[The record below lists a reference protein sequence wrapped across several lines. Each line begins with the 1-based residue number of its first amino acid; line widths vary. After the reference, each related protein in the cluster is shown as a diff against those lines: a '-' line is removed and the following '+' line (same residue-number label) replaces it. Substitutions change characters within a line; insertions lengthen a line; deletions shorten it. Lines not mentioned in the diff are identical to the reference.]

1 MADGEFHSAIFLAR
15 QPHKLKL
22 QSDSKKGHNEP
33 EMDVTDVTADPTEAV
48 SRSIAPLQIRA
59 VSPQG

>member
-22 QSDSKKGHNEP
+22 QSDSKKGNNEP
-33 EMDVTDVTADPTEAV
+33 EMDVTTADPTEAV